1 MELIII
7 CAIIGAI
14 IGGLYGGVFTK
25 PDTREPLVDNGGE
38 TICYTCNRVAVEG
51 LGFSEVKVYHNKIF
65 TICKDCRDYLSQ
77 KYDIE
82 ISWYGDKTITDENF
96 QFIDS
101 IKNKISKEMN
111 KKEPCNHC
119 GSKNNLMQKRI
130 CDECSYEFC
139 WYCDA
144 PDYYDGCPACSKKT
158 YWDPI
163 INLLK
168 DKSKKMSISDIA
180 AFIDED
186 RDCVKEQLE
195 FMYKAKMINF
205 AGNGRY
211 FILSDNKKAA
221 KTTSKKSDTTDVK
234 TELKKFKEM
243 LDDGLIEQEDYDAK
257 KNELLGL

>member
-14 IGGLYGGVFTK
+14 IGGLYAGVFTK

-51 LGFSEVKVYHNKIF
+51 LAFSELKVYHNKIF
-65 TICKDCRDYLSQ
+65 TICKDCIDYLSQ
-77 KYDIE
+77 KDDIE
-82 ISWYGDKTITDENF
+82 ISWYDDTITDENF

-119 GSKNNLMQKRI
+119 GSKNNSMQKRI

-144 PDYYDGCPACSKKT
+144 PDFYDGCPACSKKT

-186 RDCVKEQLE
+186 RDGVKEQLE

-211 FILSDNKKAA
+211 FILSDKKKAD

-234 TELKKFKEM
+234 AELKKYKQM
-243 LDDGLIEQEDYDAK
+243 LDEGLITQDQYDAK
-257 KNELLGL
+257 SNGLLGL